1 MASTQLLVGWREV
14 LALPDLGLESIK
26 AKIDTGARTSCLHA
40 FSVSEFTRDNH
51 QWVRFGIHPKQSNTV
66 DERWCEAKI
75 LDKRKVTD
83 SGGHSEMR
91 FVILSDVQLGEHR
104 WPVELTLTD
113 RDSMKF
119 RMLLGRTAL
128 AGNYLVD
135 SAASYL
141 QSKEPEQ

>member
-1 MASTQLLVGWREV
+1 MASTQTLVGWREV
-14 LALPDLGLESIK
+14 LALPGLGLESIK

-40 FSVSEFTRDNH
+40 FSVTEFTRDDE
-51 QWVRFGIHPKQSNTV
+51 QWVRFGMHPKQSNSI
-66 DERWCEAKI
+66 DEQWCEAKVV
-75 LDKRKVTD
+75 DKRKVTD

-91 FVILSDVQLGEHR
+91 FVILSDVQLGGHR

-141 QSKEPEQ
+141 QSKKPEQ